1 MLNVDDFLKDYE
13 QMFQEVQIIGQDGF
27 WVGEPFTGIPW
38 MEAILGCE
46 IVASPSSFV
55 SQPWAKSVNDLER
68 AKELMQ
74 YLRSK

>member
-1 MLNVDDFLKDYE
+1 
-13 QMFQEVQIIGQDGF
+13 
-27 WVGEPFTGIPW
+27 VGEPFTGIPW